1 MDALQVTIW
10 VVTLAGLVGLA
21 AVFYTSQRLGVRF
34 AALGGFGA
42 FYLAVLLWG
51 PIDDLW
57 SNVTTVSILV
67 ATIGPQLAR
76 AAAGTSKEGP
86 SRD

>member
-1 MDALQVTIW
+1 MDALQITIW

-21 AVFYTSQRLGVRF
+21 AVFYTSQRLGVRL
-34 AALGGFGA
+34 AALGVFGA

-51 PIDDLW
+51 PIDDTW
-57 SNVTTVSILV
+57 SNVTMISILV
-67 ATIGPQLAR
+67 ATIGPRMAR
-76 AAAGTSKEGP
+76 SAGGSGKEGP